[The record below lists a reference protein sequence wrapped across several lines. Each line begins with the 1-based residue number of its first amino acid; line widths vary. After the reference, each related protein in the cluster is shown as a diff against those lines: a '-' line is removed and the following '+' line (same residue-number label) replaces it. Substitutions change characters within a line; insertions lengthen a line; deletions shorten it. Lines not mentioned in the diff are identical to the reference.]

1 MYNVSVKKN
10 VELGFEDAGSL
21 VAQVLMA
28 DFEFISKE
36 IGELIHRR
44 AELKRH
50 EMEDLSNNIEMRDAM
65 KSLLRYYMVHD
76 DYMQF
81 MELQRVYGNVE

>member
-1 MYNVSVKKN
+1 MYNVSVKN
-10 VELGFEDAGSL
+10 NMQIDLDQAESL
-21 VAQVLMA
+21 VVQVLME

-36 IGELIHRR
+36 VNELSHKRD
-44 AELKRH
+44 LKRH
-50 EMEDLSNNIEMRDAM
+50 EAEDLANNIEMRDAM

-81 MELQRVYGNVE
+81 IELQRVYGNVD

>member
-10 VELGFEDAGSL
+10 MQIDLDQAGSI
-21 VAQVLMA
+21 VSQVLME

-36 IGELIHRR
+36 IAELSHKRD
-44 AELKRH
+44 LKRH
-50 EMEDLSNNIEMRDAM
+50 EMEDLANNIEMRDAM

-81 MELQRVYGNVE
+81 IELQRVYGNVD

>member
-10 VELGFEDAGSL
+10 VELGFEDAGAL

-36 IGELIHRR
+36 VHELLNRR
-44 AELKRH
+44 DTLKRH
-50 EMEDLSNNIEMRDAM
+50 EMEDLANNIEMRDAM
-65 KSLLRYYMVHD
+65 KSLMRYYMTHR
-76 DYMQF
+76 DYSEF

>member
-10 VELGFEDAGSL
+10 MEIDLEQAGSI
-21 VAQVLMA
+21 VAQVLME

-36 IGELIHRR
+36 INELFHKRD
-44 AELKRH
+44 LKRH
-50 EMEDLSNNIEMRDAM
+50 ESEDLSNNLEMRDAM
-65 KSLLRYYMVHD
+65 KSLLRYYMTHN
-76 DYMQF
+76 DYVEF

>member
-10 VELGFEDAGSL
+10 MQVDIDQAESL
-21 VAQVLMA
+21 VAQVLME

-36 IGELIHRR
+36 VNELSHKRD
-44 AELKRH
+44 LKRY
-50 EMEDLSNNIEMRDAM
+50 EAEDLANNIEMRDAM

-81 MELQRVYGNVE
+81 IELQRVYGNVD